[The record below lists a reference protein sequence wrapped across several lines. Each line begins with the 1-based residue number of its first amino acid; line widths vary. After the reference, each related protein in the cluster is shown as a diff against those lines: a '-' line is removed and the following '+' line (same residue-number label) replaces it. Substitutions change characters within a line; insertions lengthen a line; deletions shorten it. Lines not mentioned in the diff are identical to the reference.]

1 MVNSN
6 KEVMTIIQLEYL
18 LSIAKYGS
26 FSVAANHCFVTQPSL
41 STQIKNLED
50 ELGVVLI
57 NRSSKPLELTETGKI
72 IVKKVKQVVAEFY
85 SIEELVKEV
94 KKEVSGTFRIAAIPT
109 IAPYF
114 LHKFV
119 PEFVETYPKLNVQ
132 IREMF
137 TKDIIKAINDDS
149 IDVAILAAGFLE
161 GTGIKEEILFEDEFM
176 FYAAKGNEILNQESV
191 SIIDIDVNSLLLLAD
206 GHCLR
211 TQILDLCHSSNP
223 VGANLNL
230 QGGSLETIIH
240 MVDKTNSTTILPKMA
255 VDFISEERRAE
266 SVRRFKEKNSAR
278 REISIAYG
286 SNFIKRATLER
297 LKDIILKNN

>member
-1 MVNSN
+1 
-6 KEVMTIIQLEYL
+6 MTIIQLEYL

-72 IVKKVKQVVAEFY
+72 VVDKVKKVVAEFY

-94 KKEVSGTFRIAAIPT
+94 KREVSGTFRIAAIPT
-109 IAPYF
+109 IAPYL

-119 PEFVETYPKLNVQ
+119 PEFVSAYPKLNIQ
-132 IREMF
+132 IQEMF
-137 TKDIIKAINDDS
+137 TRDIIKAINNDT

-161 GTGIKEEILFEDEFM
+161 GTGIKEDVLFEDEFM
-176 FYAAKGNEILNQESV
+176 FYAAKGNELLTHERV
-191 SIIDIDVNSLLLLAD
+191 SIIDVDVNSLLLLAD

-223 VGANLNL
+223 LGANLNL

-240 MVDKTNSTTILPKMA
+240 MVDKTNSSTILPKMA
-255 VDFISEERRAE
+255 VDFMSDQRRAE
-266 SVRRFKEKNSAR
+266 SVRRFKEQGSAR
-278 REISIAYG
+278 REISVAYG
-286 SNFIKRATLER
+286 SNFIKMATLDR
-297 LKDIILKNN
+297 LKEIILKNK